1 MSALYNAAGDSKT
14 ALAFAERGLA
24 ANASNDRALFQMAK
38 AHAQQSENDQAVE
51 SLTHAIAINPGA
63 SAYFYLLATAYRRMG
78 KVEESRNAMAEFTK
92 LNKLNNDL
100 EQKRL
105 DAFTEPRP

>member
-1 MSALYNAAGDSKT
+1 
-14 ALAFAERGLA
+14 
-24 ANASNDRALFQMAK
+24 MAK
-38 AHAQQSENDQAVE
+38 AHAQQNENDRAVE
-51 SLTHAIAINPGA
+51 SLNNAIAINPRA
-63 SAYFYLLATAYRRMG
+63 SAYFYLLASEYRRLG